1 MSGPR
6 LPRWASKRRGWLP
19 WLVLAIVVLC
29 SQRMLRATSS
39 NRQRPVAMPM
49 PARPQQHLE
58 PQPVPTPT
66 PVAEHLDPPPESAPA
81 PTTQQL
87 EPRPAPA
94 PDNTRTVPTPA
105 APPVATRP
113 FRTRHTQPAVLAIAR
128 LTRWEWFKLRR
139 RWMPW
144 ILLLILVLFSQLAI
158 WATVFQYRQVT
169 EGGNVLVNSS
179 RRGGPESVS
188 CANILVEP
196 PVLPEGIDASL
207 VPAFRAQC
215 AEIAK
220 QRDEQLRQI
229 YANVSLPGSINLAL
243 STPIGTILIA
253 VLAASVIGVE
263 YGWGTMRT
271 TLTRGTGRMQYLTG
285 KLAVLLLAALG
296 ALLVTAIGAAI
307 SSAIAQSFVISAP
320 SGFVAASWASLFET
334 IGRAWFA
341 LVPMIA
347 LLVMLTVLTASSA
360 TSMAIGIGYT
370 IAEPIVLALLGRL
383 FDRLSGAS
391 DYLLAANISGW
402 SAGANPSASV
412 SPLHHFVV
420 LAIYTTL
427 FTVTAFWLIRSRDVA
442 KATGT

>member
-1 MSGPR
+1 M
-6 LPRWASKRRGWLP
+6 
-19 WLVLAIVVLC
+19 
-29 SQRMLRATSS
+29 
-39 NRQRPVAMPM
+39 
-49 PARPQQHLE
+49 
-58 PQPVPTPT
+58 
-66 PVAEHLDPPPESAPA
+66 
-81 PTTQQL
+81 
-87 EPRPAPA
+87 
-94 PDNTRTVPTPA
+94 PTPA

-113 FRTRHTQPAVLAIAR
+113 FRERHTQPAVLAIAR

-188 CANILVEP
+188 CANVLAAP

-296 ALLVTAIGAAI
+296 ALLVTAIGATI
-307 SSAIAQSFVISAP
+307 SSVIAQSFIISAP
-320 SGFVAASWASLFET
+320 PGFAAASWSSLVET

-383 FDRLSGAS
+383 SDRLSGVS
-391 DYLLAANISGW
+391 DYLLASNISGW
-402 SAGANPSASV
+402 SAGSMVINNESSV
-412 SPLHHFVV
+412 SPQHHFLV

-427 FTVTAFWLIRSRDVA
+427 FIVTAFWLIRSRDVA